1 MKKIILCITGM
12 LLMGSH
18 QLFAAAIN
26 EEAAGKD
33 SLKIAK
39 DDPVL
44 AMIDS
49 LVALKFLDVNK
60 QNSFRQGNKY
70 NFPADSVPF
79 YTEAEISA
87 RIKKMDAKTP
97 FAFEHNDKVQAYIE
111 LYANRYRKYSQII
124 MGMTEIYMPMFEQM
138 LDKYDIPLE
147 MRYLPV
153 IESALNPK
161 AKSPAGAMGLWQF
174 MLPTG
179 KLMGL
184 DINSYIDER
193 CDPIKA
199 TEAACKYLKYLYG
212 LYGDW
217 NVVLAAY
224 NAGPGTVNNAI
235 RRSGGKTSY
244 WELYDFLPKETK
256 GYVPAFIAV
265 NYVMQYAPEHNLY
278 PTEPDMKYFNYDTV
292 HVKQEFDLKNVAAVL
307 DISMEELKFLNP
319 VYKTTIVPKLD
330 KPTYLYL
337 PKTLVGDF
345 LVMEDSIYNYN
356 KKPVTESSNA
366 DATAVTH
373 KVSSGDLLSKIA
385 DKYNVTVAD
394 IKKWN
399 NMKSNTIYMGQVLK
413 IKETGTVSSDNN
425 SGNVAVT
432 TTNTTKKEESTA
444 KTKTNI
450 SGSDFKYY
458 TVKSGESLWSIA
470 QKNGTTIDALKKLNG
485 NSEKLQVGQ
494 KLKVPV
500 KGNG

>member
-1 MKKIILCITGM
+1 
-12 LLMGSH
+12 MGSNH
-18 QLFAAAIN
+18 LWAVNDESII
-26 EEAAGKD
+26 GKD

-60 QNSFRQGNKY
+60 QNSFRQNNKY
-70 NFPADSVPF
+70 NFPADSIPK

-97 FAFEHNDKVQAYIE
+97 FVFEHNDKVQSYIE
-111 LYANRYRKYSQII
+111 VYANRYRKYSQII
-124 MGMTEIYMPMFEQM
+124 MGMTEVYMPMFEIM

-161 AKSPAGAMGLWQF
+161 AKSPAGASGLWQF

-179 KLMGL
+179 KMMGL
-184 DINSYIDER
+184 EVNSYIDER
-193 CDPIKA
+193 NDPIKS

-212 LYGDW
+212 LYNDW
-217 NVVLAAY
+217 NMVLAAY

-235 RRSGGKTSY
+235 RRSGGKTTY
-244 WELYDFLPKETK
+244 WEIYDFLPKETK

-278 PTEPDMKYFNYDTV
+278 PTEPDMKYFNYDTI
-292 HVKQEFDLKNVAAVL
+292 HVKQEFDMKNIAAVL
-307 DISMEELKFLNP
+307 DITMEELKFLNP
-319 VYKTTIVPKLD
+319 VYKTTIIPKLD

-337 PKTLVGDF
+337 PKNLVGDF

-356 KKPVTESSNA
+356 GKPASETSNV
-366 DATAVTH
+366 DATAMVHTV
-373 KVSSGDLLSKIA
+373 KAGDLLSKIA
-385 DKYNVTVAD
+385 TKYGVTVAEL
-394 IKKWN
+394 KKWN
-399 NMKSNTIYMGQVLK
+399 NMKSNTVFLGQELK
-413 IKETGTVSSDNN
+413 VKAPATEVTDNK
-425 SGNVAVT
+425 STDVAVT
-432 TTNTTKKEESTA
+432 TTKKEETVVA
-444 KTKTNI
+444 KTKTTTT
-450 SGSDFKYY
+450 DFKYY
-458 TVKSGESLWSIA
+458 TVKSGDSLWGIA
-470 QKNGTTIDALKKLNG
+470 QKQGTSIDALKKLNG

-494 KLKVPV
+494 KIKVPT

>member
-1 MKKIILCITGM
+1 
-12 LLMGSH
+12 MGSNH
-18 QLFAAAIN
+18 LFAVN
-26 EEAAGKD
+26 EESIIGKD
-33 SLKIAK
+33 STKIAK

-70 NFPADSVPF
+70 NFPADSVPK
-79 YTEAEISA
+79 YTETEISA
-87 RIKKMDAKTP
+87 RIKKMDSKTP
-97 FAFEHNDKVQAYIE
+97 FEFEYNDKVQSYIDV
-111 LYANRYRKYSQII
+111 YANRYRKYSQII
-124 MGMTEIYMPMFEQM
+124 MGMNEIYMPMFEIM

-179 KLMGL
+179 KMMGL
-184 DINSYIDER
+184 EVNSYIDER

-199 TEAACKYLKYLYG
+199 TEAACKYLKYLYS

-217 NVVLAAY
+217 NMVLAAY

-235 RRSGGKTSY
+235 RRSGGKTTY
-244 WELYDFLPKETK
+244 WEIYDFLPKETK

-265 NYVMQYAPEHNLY
+265 NYVMQYAPEHNLF
-278 PTEPDMKYFNYDTV
+278 PVEPDMKYFNYDTI
-292 HVKQEFDLKNVAAVL
+292 HVKQEFDMKNVAAVL

-337 PKTLVGDF
+337 PKNLVGDF
-345 LVMEDSIYNYN
+345 LVMEDSIYNYDA
-356 KKPVTESSNA
+356 KPITETSNA
-366 DATAVTH
+366 DATAMTH
-373 KVSSGDLLSKIA
+373 TVKPGDLLSKIA
-385 DKYNVTVAD
+385 TKYGVTVSD
-394 IKKWN
+394 LKKWN
-399 NMKSNTIYMGQVLK
+399 NMKSGTVYLGQVLK
-413 IKETGTVSSDNN
+413 IKGTSTESTNNN
-425 SGNVAVT
+425 STDVAVN
-432 TTNTTKKEESTA
+432 TTNTKKEETTVKAKST
-444 KTKTNI
+444 
-450 SGSDFKYY
+450 SDFKYY
-458 TVKSGESLWSIA
+458 TVKNGDSLWSIA
-470 QKNGTTIDALKKLNG
+470 QKQGTSIDALKKLNG
-485 NSEKLQVGQ
+485 NNEKLQVGQ
-494 KLKVPV
+494 KLKVPT

>member
-1 MKKIILCITGM
+1 MKKMILIITGM
-12 LLMGSH
+12 LLMGSNH
-18 QLFAAAIN
+18 LFAVN
-26 EEAAGKD
+26 EESIIGKD
-33 SLKIAK
+33 STKIAK

-60 QNSFRQGNKY
+60 QNSFRQNNKY
-70 NFPADSVPF
+70 NFASDSVPH
-79 YTEAEISA
+79 YTEAEIAA

-97 FAFEHNDKVQAYIE
+97 FEFTHNDKVQSYIE
-111 LYANRYRKYSQII
+111 VYANRYRKYSQII
-124 MGMTEIYMPMFEQM
+124 MGMTEVYMPMFEIM

-161 AKSPAGAMGLWQF
+161 AKSPAGASGLWQF

-179 KLMGL
+179 KMMGL
-184 DINSYIDER
+184 EVNSYIDER
-193 CDPIKA
+193 CDPIKS

-212 LYGDW
+212 FYGDW
-217 NVVLAAY
+217 NMVLAAY

-235 RRSGGKTSY
+235 RRSGGKTTY
-244 WELYDFLPKETK
+244 WEIYDFLPKETK

-278 PTEPDMKYFNYDTV
+278 PTEPDMKYFNYDTI
-292 HVKQEFDLKNVAAVL
+292 HVKQEFDMKNIASVL
-307 DISMEELKFLNP
+307 DITMEELKFLNP

-337 PKTLVGDF
+337 PKNLIGDF

-356 KKPVTESSNA
+356 AKPVTETSNA
-366 DATAVTH
+366 DATAMTH
-373 KVSSGDLLSKIA
+373 TVKTGDLLSKIA
-385 DKYNVTVAD
+385 TKYGVTVAEL
-394 IKKWN
+394 KKWN
-399 NMKSNTIYMGQVLK
+399 NMKSNTVYLGQVIK
-413 IKETGTVSSDNN
+413 IKGTNTTESTDNN
-425 SGNVAVT
+425 STDIAVNT
-432 TTNTTKKEESTA
+432 STTKKEETTVKA
-444 KTKTNI
+444 KTTT
-450 SGSDFKYY
+450 SDFKYY
-458 TVKSGESLWSIA
+458 TVKNGDSLWGIA
-470 QKNGTTIDALKKLNG
+470 QKQGTTIDALKKLNG

-494 KLKVPV
+494 KLKVPT

>member
-1 MKKIILCITGM
+1 MKKLILCITGM

-18 QLFAAAIN
+18 QLFAVTENPID
-26 EEAAGKD
+26 GKD

-70 NFPADSVPF
+70 NFPADSVPI
-79 YTEAEISA
+79 YTEAEIAA

-97 FAFEHNDKVQAYIE
+97 FAFEHNEKVQAYIE
-111 LYANRYRKYSQII
+111 VYANRYRKYSQII

-184 DINSYIDER
+184 EINSVIDER
-193 CDPIKA
+193 CDPLKA
-199 TEAACKYLKYLYG
+199 TEAACKYLKYLYT

-292 HVKQEFDLKNVAAVL
+292 HVKQEFDMKNIAAL
-307 DISMEELKFLNP
+307 MDISLDELKFLNP

-337 PKTLVGDF
+337 PKNLVGDF

-356 KKPVTESSNA
+356 KTYVPETTNA
-366 DATAVTH
+366 DATALTH
-373 KVSSGDLLSKIA
+373 TVKSGDLLSKIA
-385 DKYNVTVAD
+385 AKYNVTVAD
-394 IKKWN
+394 LKSWN
-399 NMKSNTIYMGQVLK
+399 NMKTNTIYLGQVIK
-413 IKETGTVSSDNN
+413 IKSTSTESTNNN
-425 SGNVAVT
+425 SGNVAVVKT
-432 TTNTTKKEESTA
+432 DTKKEETVKKDETA
-444 KTKTNI
+444 KTKT
-450 SGSDFKYY
+450 SEYKYY
-458 TVKSGESLWSIA
+458 TVKSGDSLWGIA
-470 QKNGTTIDALKKLNG
+470 NKQGTTIDALKKLNG
-485 NSEKLQVGQ
+485 NNEKLQVGQ
-494 KLKVPV
+494 KIKVPV